1 MHGLV
6 LAGGE
11 GSRLAAEGVTT
22 PKPLLEVAGRP
33 LIVTLLATL
42 EQLGCESLTCMVRA
56 GFPAVVQALEGA
68 HFDAPFIVK
77 TCSTPSSAHTLVLGF
92 ETVPAGPVFCTMV
105 DTVMRPRD
113 WGAAYAA
120 TARHLAGGADAV
132 LIVTPFVHD
141 ESPLYVARD
150 REGLAR
156 GLGSAPG
163 AEPCVSGGVYGFGPA
178 ARQAAQE
185 ALADGVQRMR
195 GFLQRLI
202 ADGAR
207 VATVVVPQIIDLD
220 RRSDWELAQTWMA
233 SLDG

>member
-22 PKPLLEVAGRP
+22 PKPLLEVAGQP
-33 LIVTLLATL
+33 LIVTLLRTL
-42 EQLGCESLTCMVRA
+42 ERLGCESLTCMVRA
-56 GFPAVVQALEGA
+56 DFAAVVQVLEA
-68 HFDAPFIVK
+68 SRFKPPFTLR
-77 TCSTPSSAHTLVLGF
+77 TCSTPSSAHTLVEGLQA
-92 ETVPAGPVFCTMV
+92 VPAGPVFCTMV

-113 WGAAYAA
+113 WAATHAA
-120 TARHLAGGADAV
+120 TADHLAGGADAV
-132 LIVTPFVHD
+132 LVVTPFLHD

-156 GLGSAPG
+156 SLGSTPG
-163 AEPCVSGGVYGFGPA
+163 GDTRVSGGVYGFNPA
-178 ARQAAQE
+178 ARQAARD

-207 VATVVVPQIIDLD
+207 VATVEVPQIIDLD
-220 RRSDWELAQTWMA
+220 RRSDWDLANTWMA